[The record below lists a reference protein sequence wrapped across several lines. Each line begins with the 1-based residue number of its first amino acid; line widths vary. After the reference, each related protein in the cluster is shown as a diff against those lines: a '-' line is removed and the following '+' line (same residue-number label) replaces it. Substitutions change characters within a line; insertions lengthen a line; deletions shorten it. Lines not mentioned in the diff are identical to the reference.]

1 MADLID
7 RLSGVIERKDNN
19 EMSHLLV
26 HIHYLLTC
34 KEEMVVTV
42 EEEEEEQHPPSE
54 DDEMPPLEG

>member
-7 RLSGVIERKDNN
+7 HLSGVIERKDNN

>member
-7 RLSGVIERKDNN
+7 HLSGVIERRDNN

-34 KEEMVVTV
+34 KDEMVVTV
-42 EEEEEEQHPPSE
+42 EEEQHPPSE
-54 DDEMPPLEG
+54 EEEEMPPLEG

>member
-7 RLSGVIERKDNN
+7 HLSGVIERKDNN

-42 EEEEEEQHPPSE
+42 EEEEEEEQHPPSE
-54 DDEMPPLEG
+54 DEMPPLEG

>member
-7 RLSGVIERKDNN
+7 HLSGVIERRDNN

-42 EEEEEEQHPPSE
+42 EEEQQHPPSE
-54 DDEMPPLEG
+54 DEMPPLEG

>member
-7 RLSGVIERKDNN
+7 HLSGVIERKDNN

-42 EEEEEEQHPPSE
+42 EEEEQHPPSE